1 MNLQE
6 LIEKLRQVRF
16 DFSHAVLKGAS
27 SKELRP
33 MHEEIKCLQ
42 LAIEQLENGIP
53 GNGEEI
59 RP

>member
-1 MNLQE
+1 MNLQG
-6 LIEKLRQVRF
+6 LIEELRQVKF
-16 DFSHAVLKGAS
+16 DFSHAALKGAS
-27 SKELRP
+27 SEELSL
-33 MHEEIKCLQ
+33 MHEEIKRLQ